1 MIMYMVE
8 VKNVKNLATD
18 KITYFQ
24 LVCGA
29 WQRISKAKYR
39 RLTSHADR
47 ADSFSTD
54 LYFRHCLPL
63 PYRKISIKVLTP
75 AVGVL

>member
-8 VKNVKNLATD
+8 VKNVKNIATN

-29 WQRISKAKYR
+29 WQRISKAKYYK
-39 RLTSHADR
+39 LTRHADR
-47 ADSFSTD
+47 ADSFSTE
-54 LYFRHCLPL
+54 
-63 PYRKISIKVLTP
+63 IKGNKVHQYGAYYYYNL
-75 AVGVL
+75 ADIEV

>member
-1 MIMYMVE
+1 MVMYMVE
-8 VKNVKNLATD
+8 VKNVKNSDTN

-47 ADSFSTD
+47 ADSFSTE
-54 LYFRHCLPL
+54 
-63 PYRKISIKVLTP
+63 IKGNKVHQYGAYYYNNL
-75 AVGVL
+75 ADIEV